1 MTLVPKRS
9 KRGVAGFT
17 IKTLCPG
24 APIPLR
30 WHVLHA
36 SNPSNPCSNAP
47 VPCPLCSEAVFR
59 YSLLA
64 HYEALHQG
72 DIPPEYATVTDEE
85 RQRVARV
92 TAIRVRQ
99 FAAPTGQRRCADGSG
114 SAANSRKQRKG
125 DSGVAADAA
134 AIAGPTAATVAAAA
148 AAAGNDVAVEAD
160 NVEPVDDD
168 NGSTGSSSDSEE

>member
-1 MTLVPKRS
+1 M
-9 KRGVAGFT
+9 
-17 IKTLCPG
+17 
-24 APIPLR
+24 
-30 WHVLHA
+30 
-36 SNPSNPCSNAP
+36 
-47 VPCPLCSEAVFR
+47 
-59 YSLLA
+59 
-64 HYEALHQG
+64 
-72 DIPPEYATVTDEE
+72 TDEE

-160 NVEPVDDD
+160 NVEPV
-168 NGSTGSSSDSEE
+168 GR